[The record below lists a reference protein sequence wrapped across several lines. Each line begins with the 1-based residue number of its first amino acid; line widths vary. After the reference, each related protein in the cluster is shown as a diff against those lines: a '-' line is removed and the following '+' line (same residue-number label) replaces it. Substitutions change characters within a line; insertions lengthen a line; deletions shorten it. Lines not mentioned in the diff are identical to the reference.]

1 MNKINKKDIE
11 PYLKTFA
18 ITFFVVAVIVGFI
31 IGITWLTIPYSIRY
45 PKLSKSAAEVD
56 YYLID
61 FLIEK
66 NQYLLSRYPKNYGY
80 NIRLGTLYAI
90 KKDYVNAEKELQIA
104 VDKSPYMAYNAR
116 YKLATLY
123 IKMNKLKEAQQL
135 MDEITDKPDKKLIKN
150 KGIIYKEIGN
160 KLFEAELYPQAASKY
175 EKAIFYLK
183 RCDNREMEDTK
194 IRLANCYEA
203 MADIFVE
210 KGIIEEAVYYLEK
223 ADELNDK
230 AQINYKLALLY
241 IDNNPRKSFELL
253 EVVRK
258 KAPEMLNYY
267 MYYDLLME
275 MSESAEALGDK
286 AEKDLFDMKAKR
298 FKDFVS
304 SNILYKDDII
314 VIISDINTNYNKAN
328 KTFDVDV
335 KFQLRNNSP
344 FNIKNLT
351 AELVFKEK
359 NHKVRTSSKQIFAYE
374 NIFPM
379 GEQTST
385 IRLSTDL
392 NEHNL
397 NKSIDTLD
405 VDFYLY
411 KKENHK
417 LLVKEF
423 QIKKPL
429 ELLGK

>member
-1 MNKINKKDIE
+1 MNKIDKKDIE
-11 PYLKTFA
+11 PYLKTFV
-18 ITFFVVAVIVGFI
+18 ITFFVVTLIVGLI
-31 IGITWLTIPYSIRY
+31 MGITWVTIPYSVRY
-45 PKLSKSAAEVD
+45 PKMAKSTDEID

-66 NQYLLSRYPKNYGY
+66 NQYLLARYPKNYGY
-80 NIRLGTLYAI
+80 NLRLGALYAI
-90 KKDYVNAEKELQIA
+90 KKDYENAEKELKIA
-104 VDKSPYMAYNAR
+104 VEKSPYMAYRAR

-183 RCDNREMEDTK
+183 RCDKKEFKDTK
-194 IRLANCYEA
+194 IRLADCYES

-210 KGIIEEAVYYLEK
+210 KGVIEDAVYYLEK

-241 IDNNPRKSFELL
+241 IDSNPKKSFELL
-253 EVVRK
+253 EIVRK

-275 MSESAEALGDK
+275 MSESAGALGDK
-286 AEKDLFDMKAKR
+286 AEQNLFEMKAKR

-314 VIISDINTNYNKAN
+314 MTLSDINTEYNKAN

-351 AELVFKEK
+351 AELIFKEK

-385 IRLSTDL
+385 IRISTDL

-397 NKSIDTLD
+397 NKSVDTLD